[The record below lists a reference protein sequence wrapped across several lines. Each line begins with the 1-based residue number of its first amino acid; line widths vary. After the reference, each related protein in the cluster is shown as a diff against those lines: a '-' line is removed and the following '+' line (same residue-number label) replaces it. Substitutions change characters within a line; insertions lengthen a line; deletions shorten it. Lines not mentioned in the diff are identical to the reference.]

1 MASGETGLQAL
12 RKRTIVDLDSMD
24 EEVAKDQNLG
34 PFEDCTSNQGIAYAE
49 LVKPKHVA
57 LLEESISH
65 AEKLLPEYPGLK
77 LEELAVEI
85 AMVSLALKI
94 APHIR
99 GRVHIQTNPY
109 YSYSTEKTIA
119 NAIRITR
126 LFRYLQP
133 GFDTSRVCLKIPSTW
148 EGLLACRT
156 LEQSGIRTL
165 ATTLF
170 TLTQAA
176 LAAEVGCTY
185 AAPYVNQ
192 LKVHLVPGFTDP
204 NKLGPLCVA
213 IQRYYTS
220 IQAKT
225 QVLPASLTSTDE
237 ILSLAGVHHIT
248 IGPGLLEQL
257 SKLDSSTTTVKSLFD
272 EEPSV
277 PVPDSKISYLNDPAT
292 YRIVFT
298 RDLGGASE
306 EKLTQAINI
315 FCDMQDKLEDL
326 IKQIQSSKK

>member
-1 MASGETGLQAL
+1 MC
-12 RKRTIVDLDSMD
+12 
-24 EEVAKDQNLG
+24 LG
-34 PFEDCTSNQGIAYAE
+34 RLSKVLFTSNN
-49 LVKPKHVA
+49 
-57 LLEESISH
+57 
-65 AEKLLPEYPGLK
+65 
-77 LEELAVEI
+77 
-85 AMVSLALKI
+85 
-94 APHIR
+94 
-99 GRVHIQTNPY
+99 IQCLH
-109 YSYSTEKTIA
+109 
-119 NAIRITR
+119 R
-126 LFRYLQP
+126 
-133 GFDTSRVCLKIPSTW
+133 SR
-148 EGLLACRT
+148 
-156 LEQSGIRTL
+156 
-165 ATTLF
+165 
-170 TLTQAA
+170 
-176 LAAEVGCTY
+176 
-185 AAPYVNQ
+185 
-192 LKVHLVPGFTDP
+192 FTDP

-306 EKLTQAINI
+306 EKLTQVCLPMPSALKSTG
-315 FCDMQDKLEDL
+315 FRFEY
-326 IKQIQSSKK
+326 